1 MIGNVTNTD
10 GKLEGLQSYQ
20 EEIQLFLKHILWRI
34 QQMALIKVLR
44 GMPIS

>member
-1 MIGNVTNTD
+1 MIGNVINTD
-10 GKLEGLQSYQ
+10 GKIKGLQSYQ
-20 EEIQLFLKHILWRI
+20 EEIQLFLKHILWWI